1 MVRVKASAKTWP
13 WNMCKMFSPI
23 PSKKNLSQ
31 EKTAKNQVFT
41 FQKKPFGTWQYAKIG
56 VMVNFFVQ
64 KLKSKHLVC
73 LSLLWWQV
81 FWGSER
87 KYFTHNLGL
96 GGNASL
102 VVSRVN
108 AHSLSIQSTAA
119 LLDVW
124 TLPSWPGVANFNK
137 LEVSVVNENL
147 ALCPSLNL

>member
-1 MVRVKASAKTWP
+1 MQ
-13 WNMCKMFSPI
+13 NIFSH
-23 PSKKNLSQ
+23 SL
-31 EKTAKNQVFT
+31 
-41 FQKKPFGTWQYAKIG
+41 KKPVIRENWDI
-56 VMVNFFVQ
+56 
-64 KLKSKHLVC
+64 LSVC
-73 LSLLWWQV
+73 LSILIDTIYSDANKSHLGLGNMEKLVLWFTTNKNVREWGWKRS

-87 KYFTHNLGL
+87 KCFTHNPGL